1 MIPPVLF
8 GGDMAHSKDV
18 AMAQAQGHPGSTRI
32 GVRLRMAAAAAL
44 LALPLAGCL
53 GNDGEVIRGFVV
65 DERVMAQLKPGIT
78 KQTVLEQVGSPST
91 TSTVG
96 GDAWYY
102 VSQRVERK
110 LAFMKPAVKD
120 QRVVAVYFNKG
131 GKLERVADYGLQ
143 DGVVFDFVSRT
154 TPTGGREPSF
164 VRNLLG
170 SFGRMV
176 GS

>member
-1 MIPPVLF
+1 
-8 GGDMAHSKDV
+8 MAHFEEV
-18 AMAQAQGHPGSTRI
+18 AMEKLIVQPDSRRKSSPL
-32 GVRLRMAAAAAL
+32 RLRAAL
-44 LALPLAGCL
+44 AAMLFAVPLAGCL
-53 GNDGEVIRGFVV
+53 GNDGEVVRGFVV
-65 DERVMAQLKPGIT
+65 DEKVMAQLKPGVT
-78 KQTVLEQVGSPST
+78 KQVVLDQVGSPST

-110 LAFMKPAVKD
+110 LAFMKQSVKD

-154 TPTGGREPSF
+154 TPTGGQEPSF

-170 SFGRMV
+170 SFGRFS
-176 GS
+176 GAS